1 MSRGQNSLF
10 TSLFPS
16 SIPVN
21 PDNKGKRNS
30 LIDKRDEALIF
41 RYYYHAEIKRTR
53 YDDCLTNLEKEFF
66 ITAGVITQRI
76 TLNVDTL
83 KKIVAQK
90 ASAYQLKKKFPHF
103 DWN

>member
-16 SIPVN
+16 SIQSDSN
-21 PDNKGKRNS
+21 NQGKRNV
-30 LIDKRDEALIF
+30 LIEKRDEALIC

-53 YDDCLTNLEKEFF
+53 YDDCLSSLEKEFF

-76 TLNVDTL
+76 TLNLDTL
-83 KKIVAQK
+83 KKIVEQK
-90 ASAYQLKKKFPHF
+90 ASAYQLKKQFPHF